1 MTSRKCNMHY
11 SVKNDRLVI
20 EIKLH
25 SENDIYDWFLQ
36 TDFPVKLS
44 DIERLKTEYK
54 NQKSKPMIRDI
65 DFEKPD
71 EKVLTK
77 TKSYNDVY
85 HWLVS
90 RGYSPGID
98 TEQLS
103 IILEKFFDAKENAV
117 IDTDQL
123 YRIMTIFDAFGLDK
137 NIKLI
142 NVVPNSDI
150 GSIKII
156 KSFPA
161 LKDIKPAEFDDNNDD
176 LFCDDPSIRSDPN
189 GISNVLTEQE
199 DTAS

>member
-1 MTSRKCNMHY
+1 MYY

-25 SENDIYDWFLQ
+25 SENDVYDWFLQ

-54 NQKSKPMIRDI
+54 NQKSKPTIRTV
-65 DFEKPD
+65 DFEKPND
-71 EKVLTK
+71 ENVKK
-77 TKSYNDVY
+77 PSNEVY

-90 RGYSPGID
+90 RGYSPNSN

-103 IILEKFFDAKENAV
+103 IVLKKFFDAKEDDV
-117 IDTDQL
+117 IETEQL

-137 NIKLI
+137 SVKLI
-142 NVVPNSDI
+142 NVIPNKDV

-156 KSFPA
+156 KVFPD
-161 LKDIKPAEFDDNNDD
+161 LKDIKPAEFYDDNDD
-176 LFCDDPSIRSDPN
+176 LFGDDPAIRSDPN
-189 GISNVLTEQE
+189 GIRITMIGQE

>member
-20 EIKLH
+20 EIKLQ

-44 DIERLKTEYK
+44 DIERLKNEYK
-54 NQKSKPMIRDI
+54 NQKSKPMIRNI
-65 DFEKPD
+65 DFEKPN
-71 EKVLTK
+71 EKTV
-77 TKSYNDVY
+77 NEHNEIY
-85 HWLVS
+85 HWLVKS
-90 RGYSPGID
+90 GYLPGTD

-103 IILEKFFDAKENAV
+103 IVLEKFFDAKENVV

-137 NIKLI
+137 NIKLMNI
-142 NVVPNSDI
+142 VPNSDI

-156 KSFPA
+156 KSFPK
-161 LKDIKPAEFDDNNDD
+161 LNDIKPAEFVDNNDD
-176 LFCDDPSIRSDPN
+176 LFGKDPSILTNPN
-189 GISNVLTEQE
+189 GIGGITVQE